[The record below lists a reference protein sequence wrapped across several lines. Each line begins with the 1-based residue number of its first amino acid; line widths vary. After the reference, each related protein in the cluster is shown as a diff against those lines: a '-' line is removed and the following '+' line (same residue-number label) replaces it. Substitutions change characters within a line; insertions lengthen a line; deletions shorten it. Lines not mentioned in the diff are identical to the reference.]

1 MPERP
6 AVVPMAPV
14 FSGCGANG
22 LAGACCC
29 GCGWVGMPKEVVAV
43 VVWGANGE
51 GGTVWPKMPVAWGW
65 AAGVPNMPPVGGGW
79 EPKEGGRNMMII
91 QNGIKKVA
99 GVSILLLTVVA
110 TDCQL

>member
-1 MPERP
+1 VPERP

-29 GCGWVGMPKEVVAV
+29 GCGWVGSGGLGSE
-43 VVWGANGE
+43 WGGWHGLAKDA
-51 GGTVWPKMPVAWGW
+51 GGLWLGGGCAKY
-65 AAGVPNMPPVGGGW
+65 AAGWGRLGA
-79 EPKEGGRNMMII
+79 KGGRAKHDDYTR
-91 QNGIKKVA
+91 GSIKKVA
-99 GVSILLLTVVA
+99 GVSILLLTGIA